1 MASRNSVLMATVMWD
16 LFVYVGWMS
25 FVIGWAVWSTSMSLR
40 ALGKGLVS
48 QGFCLCFMRWL
59 FLFFCPMRWF
69 VFCFVYDVF
78 MRWIVLFVLRI
89 FGGGHGMKIGL
100 FEMRF
105 RAICVPFVRNVYCD
119 LVLFSAKKM
128 SRNVNYRTAQE
139 QLENVN

>member
-25 FVIGWAVWSTSMSLR
+25 FVIVGLCGQR
-40 ALGKGLVS
+40 RCLCGRLGKGSLVKVS
-48 QGFCLCFMRWL
+48 VCVLCVGCFY
-59 FLFFCPMRWF
+59 FFVLC
-69 VFCFVYDVF
+69 VGLFCFVYDVF

>member
-1 MASRNSVLMATVMWD
+1 M
-16 LFVYVGWMS
+16 
-25 FVIGWAVWSTSMSLR
+25 
-40 ALGKGLVS
+40 GKGSLVKVS
-48 QGFCLCFMRWL
+48 VCVLCVSCFYFFVLCVGL
-59 FLFFCPMRWF
+59 FY
-69 VFCFVYDVF
+69 FVYDVF